1 MFCDRCGRRREGK
14 SVFCISCGAPLRNS
28 IVIAKQ
34 MSQNIFR
41 NDRKTLFWGYLFGL
55 VAVNLFLSFRAENT
69 IGTLFFIA
77 EILAFVLGFVRAQNN
92 WLTIWKY
99 LIISSLVL
107 GFIEILLIPRALVET
122 QDSVALFIGL
132 VVSALLI
139 KEHNELSRK
148 FGLDPWSLNMSKLHW

>member
-1 MFCDRCGRRREGK
+1 M
-14 SVFCISCGAPLRNS
+14 
-28 IVIAKQ
+28 
-34 MSQNIFR
+34 
-41 NDRKTLFWGYLFGL
+41 
-55 VAVNLFLSFRAENT
+55 NLFLSFRAENT

-77 EILAFVLGFVRAQNN
+77 EIFAFVLGFVRAQNN

-99 LIISSLVL
+99 LLIFSLAL
-107 GFIEILLIPRALVET
+107 GFIEILLIPRVLVET
-122 QDSVALFIGL
+122 QDGVALFIGL